1 MCNLFEDVVFDR
13 SHPDAWDLVNGIAGS
28 PLCIDAGRVG
38 WAHRF
43 RAYWSSFLSLA
54 DVPEIDFSR
63 GLADVL
69 DVDHR
74 PRRALYTDRFPH
86 ARINQA
92 GFRMRRYVTAVRR
105 WDTYSIRDGAG
116 LVELR
121 SSPGTFIRPR
131 PEELELICGFQI

>member
-1 MCNLFEDVVFDR
+1 M
-13 SHPDAWDLVNGIAGS
+13 
-28 PLCIDAGRVG
+28 
-38 WAHRF
+38 WA
-43 RAYWSSFLSLA
+43 
-54 DVPEIDFSR
+54 I
-63 GLADVL
+63 
-69 DVDHR
+69 
-74 PRRALYTDRFPH
+74 LYTDRFPH

-131 PEELELICGFQI
+131 PEELELICGFQRGDTLSPMVAALPLWAQSVLRWGVLGNCIDATMLTYLLSRLPVFPAADI